1 MNDQALI
8 DKINEGLKD
17 KVVAITNPA
26 PRRIFFKVTTDNL
39 LTAASWLRQELGI
52 THLSTISGVDLGQS
66 FELLY
71 HFANDYCVLTLR
83 TEIPHEKPVLPSICE
98 VIPGAILYE
107 RNCRTCSGSLFKIF
121 LMAAHWFC
129 PTTGRLEI
137 IPFARTGNMRGHQK
151 SFREASHEF

>member
-107 RNCRTCSGSLFKIF
+107 RELQDMFGIVVQNI
-121 LMAAHWFC
+121 
-129 PTTGRLEI
+129 PDGRPLVLPDDWPAGNYPLRKDWKYERPPEV
-137 IPFARTGNMRGHQK
+137 IPGGK
-151 SFREASHEF
+151 S

>member
-8 DKINEGLKD
+8 AKINEGLKD
-17 KVVAITNPA
+17 KVVAITSPA

-39 LTAASWLRQELGI
+39 LTAVSWLRQELGI

-71 HFANDYCVLTLR
+71 HFANNYCAITLR
-83 TEIPHEKPVLPSICE
+83 AEIPRDQPVLPSICE

-107 RNCRTCSGSLFKIF
+107 RELQDMFGIVVQNI
-121 LMAAHWFC
+121 
-129 PTTGRLEI
+129 PDGRPLVLPDDWPAGNYPLRKDWKYERPPEV
-137 IPFARTGNMRGHQK
+137 IPGGK
-151 SFREASHEF
+151 S